1 MAQKNFNTQKLG
13 VMAGGQLGKMLAQA
27 GSNWNLETYIMDKD
41 ENCPASISAKKTFPG
56 DPKNFNDVVSF
67 ANKVDVLTLELE
79 NVNVEALEEARK
91 NGVKVWPQPESL
103 RLIKDK
109 GLQKQHF
116 QKHGI
121 PSSPFVLCSDKNEIK
136 KEFENGN
143 FSFPAVVKLRTEGY
157 DGRGVHVV
165 KSEAD
170 LEDTFERPSLIEEA
184 VDIEKEIAVIVAR
197 SITGEISCFP
207 SVEMVFNPVANLVE
221 MLLCPA
227 DIDDALKQEAKE
239 LAMKTAEVFDIQ
251 GVLAVEMFL
260 DKQGKLWV
268 NEVAPRPHNS
278 GHQTIEGCIT
288 SQYEQHLRAIM
299 GLKLGRTDVI
309 KPSVMVNILGDP
321 NHTGPVYYQ
330 GLEECMGLPGVKV
343 HIYGKAMTKPFRKMG
358 HATIL
363 GNSIEEAKETA
374 RKFNETLKVISHE

>member
-27 GSNWNLETYIMDKD
+27 GSNWNLETYVMDKD
-41 ENCPASISAKKTFPG
+41 ENCPASISAKKTFLG
-56 DPKNFNDVVSF
+56 NPKNFNDVVSF

-79 NVNVEALEEARK
+79 NVNVEALEEAQK
-91 NGVKVWPQPESL
+91 NGVKVWPSPDSL

-109 GLQKQHF
+109 GIQKQHF
-116 QKHGI
+116 EKHGI
-121 PSSPFVLCSDKNEIK
+121 PSSRFVLCVDKNEIK
-136 KEFENGN
+136 SHFESGN

-165 KSEAD
+165 KSKEA
-170 LEDTFERPSLIEEA
+170 LEETFENPSLIEEA
-184 VDIEKEIAVIVAR
+184 VSIDKEISVIVAR
-197 SITGEISCFP
+197 SVTGEMECFP
-207 SVEMVFNPVANLVE
+207 TVEMVFNPVANLVE

-227 DIDDALKQEAKE
+227 DISHELKNEARDLALK
-239 LAMKTAEVFDIQ
+239 TAAAFDIQ

-260 DKQGKLWV
+260 DKKGKLWV

-278 GHQTIEGCIT
+278 GHQTIEACIT

-299 GLKLGRTDVI
+299 GLKLGKTDII
-309 KPSVMVNILGDP
+309 KPSVMVNILGHPDY
-321 NHTGPVYYQ
+321 TGPVYYE
-330 GLEECMGLPGVKV
+330 GLEECMGLPGVRI
-343 HIYGKAMTKPFRKMG
+343 HIYGKAITKPFRKMG

-363 GNSIEEAKETA
+363 GNSIEEAKATA
-374 RKFNETLKVISHE
+374 KKFNETLKVISHE